1 MAADWQA
8 ALARARENSPFL
20 ARALERQEEL
30 ATLLAA
36 GEGDA
41 ALAWAKAA
49 GAAGEAAGSRL
60 RREKL
65 AIATALA
72 IGDLAGA
79 FPLGRVMAELSAFAD
94 RALDIALAA
103 VIARRVADAEPAGM
117 IALALGKHG
126 AGELNYSSDIDPIL
140 LYDPALVPRR
150 ERDDPSEA
158 AQRYVREAVRL
169 LSEVTAEGYVF
180 RVDLR
185 LRPAS
190 EVSPPAIPLEGALT
204 HYESSALAWERAAF
218 IKARAA
224 AGDIPA
230 GERFLAAIRPFVWR
244 RSLDFGA
251 IGEIRRLTARIRAG
265 YAGPR
270 APQPGYNV
278 KLGRGG
284 IREIEFFAQTHQLIH
299 GGRDPSLRVRG
310 TRAALDALAVAGIID
325 DDDAAA
331 LGRAYD
337 RLRTV
342 EHRLQMIA
350 DQQTHTLP
358 HGAALD
364 AVARLD
370 GLPDGAA
377 MIAELTAVTDSV
389 AARYDALIA
398 EDAAASVAVVPESG
412 SLSAR
417 LAALGYREPE
427 RLAERIAG
435 WSDGRI
441 RALRSEPARAAL
453 DALLPVLLE
462 RFAAAPDPERALT
475 SWERVLGAVPTA
487 LNLFNLLLQRP
498 ALLDQLARILVL
510 APSLADELGR
520 RPELL
525 DTLIGRQALD
535 LPGPVSAIAQWMA
548 AGEAG
553 DDYEQRLDRIRR
565 VTGELRFALGVQTIV
580 AAQDPL
586 AIAAALSRIAEA
598 ALGVAQA
605 AATGEFERVHGRVP
619 GGELVVLGLGRL
631 GGGALTHASDLD
643 LVYLF
648 TGDFT
653 GESDGARPLG
663 VTHYFNR
670 LAQRVTGA
678 LSVPTAEGALYEV
691 DTRLRPQ
698 GAQGPLAVSFDA
710 FARYQ
715 HEEAWTW
722 EHMALTRA
730 RPLTGSVAARAKLAE
745 IIAGVLD
752 RPRDPGVLRADV
764 LKMRGEMAAHKPPKG
779 PLDAK
784 LLRGGLVDL
793 EFLVHYLQ
801 LRERAAFDPDL
812 GAAVAKLASAGLVPA
827 ATSEALELMSR
838 LLVSARLL
846 APDLADPPPAAAA
859 ALAEA
864 CGFADLPS
872 LLRAFADA
880 RQQVAAA
887 WADSFG
893 EPLGDTA

>member
-1 MAADWQA
+1 MAAEWQSA
-8 ALARARENSPFL
+8 MTRAREHAPFL
-20 ARALERQEEL
+20 ARALERQPD
-30 ATLLAA
+30 LAA
-36 GEGDA
+36 LLEAGDGDA

-49 GAAGEAAGSRL
+49 GAEVESVALAL
-60 RREKL
+60 RRERL
-65 AIATALA
+65 ALATALA

-79 FPLGRVMAELSAFAD
+79 FSLTTVMTALSAFAD
-94 RALDIALAA
+94 HALDAALAA
-103 VIARRVADAEPAGM
+103 AMRTRVSDAEPAGM
-117 IALALGKHG
+117 IGLALGKHG

-140 LYDPALVPRR
+140 LYDPGSLPRR
-150 ERDDPSEA
+150 ERDEPAGA
-158 AQRYVREAVRL
+158 AQRYAREAVRL
-169 LSEVTAEGYVF
+169 LSEVTPDGYVF

-190 EVSPPAIPLEGALT
+190 EVSPPAIPIEGALT

-224 AGDIPA
+224 AGDIEA

-251 IGEIRRLTARIRAG
+251 IGDIGRLTGRIRASHS
-265 YAGPR
+265 GPR
-270 APQPGYNV
+270 TPGPGYNV

-284 IREIEFFAQTHQLIH
+284 IREVEFFAQTHQLIH
-299 GGRDPSLRVRG
+299 GGRDNSLRVRG
-310 TRAALDALAVAGIID
+310 TRAALDALSAAGIID
-325 DDDAAA
+325 SADALT
-331 LGRAYD
+331 LGESYD
-337 RLRTV
+337 RLRVV
-342 EHRLQMIA
+342 EHRLQMIG
-350 DQQTHTLP
+350 DQQTHSLP
-358 HGAALD
+358 AGAALD

-370 GLPDGAA
+370 GLSDGAA
-377 MIAELTAVTDSV
+377 LIADLEAVTERV
-389 AARYDALIA
+389 ASRYDTLIA
-398 EDAAASVAVVPESG
+398 ESEASASVIVARGDGLEKR
-412 SLSAR
+412 LSELNFA
-417 LAALGYREPE
+417 EPA

-435 WSDGRI
+435 WGDGRI

-453 DALLPVLLE
+453 DALLPTMLE
-462 RFAAAPDPERALT
+462 HFALAPDPGQALNR
-475 SWERVLGAVPTA
+475 WERVLAAAPSA

-498 ALLDQLARILVL
+498 ALLDQLARVLVL
-510 APSLADELGR
+510 APTLADELGR

-535 LPGPVSAIAQWMA
+535 TPGPVEEIARLMS
-548 AGEAG
+548 AGEAD
-553 DDYEQRLDRIRR
+553 DDYERRLDRIRR
-565 VTGELRFALGVQTIV
+565 VTGELRFGLGLQTI
-580 AAQDPL
+580 AAVHDPL
-586 AIAAALSRIAEA
+586 EIAAALSRTAEA
-598 ALGVAQA
+598 ALCVAQEA
-605 AATGEFERVHGRVP
+605 AEAEFERAHGKVP

-648 TGDFT
+648 TGGFE
-653 GESDGARPLG
+653 GESDGPRPLG

-670 LAQRVTGA
+670 LAQRVTAA

-715 HEEAWTW
+715 REEAWTW

-730 RPLTGSVAARAKLAE
+730 RPLTGSGPARDSLRE
-745 IIAGVLD
+745 IIGSVLD
-752 RPRDPGVLRADV
+752 RPREAASLKGDV
-764 LKMRGEMAAHKPPKG
+764 LKMRAEMAAHKPPQG

-801 LRERAAFDPDL
+801 LRERIGFDPDL
-812 GAAVAKLASAGLVPA
+812 GSAIRVLAGAGLIPA
-827 ATSEALELMSR
+827 SVGESLRLMTR
-838 LLVSARLL
+838 LLVAARLL
-846 APDLADPPPAAAA
+846 APDLTEPPPVAAT

-864 CGFADLPS
+864 CGYADLAS
-872 LLRAFADA
+872 LLHALDGA
-880 RQQVAAA
+880 RQEVAAA

-893 EPLGDTA
+893 QQLGEMA